1 MKAGA
6 GRWLQRDLLR
16 RLLLPVLGLVLV
28 AGGVTA
34 YHADT
39 LMEEIFD
46 RWLLDA
52 ARALASQVRF
62 EGDRAVV
69 QLSPQSEALL
79 TYDAVDRVSYEVVQ
93 GSRHVAGDRDLPL
106 RGAELNTYPAGAR
119 AFDGVYKDKHVRV
132 GWVLVPGPGEPTTV
146 LVAETLAKRDTA
158 TRALMV
164 VFAPVPALVLLAAV
178 AVGVAV
184 RRTVQPLERM
194 AAMWNE
200 RSHASLD
207 PVPTEDVPRE
217 LLPFAVAL
225 NDLLG
230 RVRELVRR
238 ERNFA
243 SMAAHQ
249 LRTPLAGLQLGI
261 ARATQCADLESTRGA
276 LAGLEAATQRT
287 ARVMQQ
293 LLLLARLD
301 PEGRGSVELAPVD
314 LVGLARE
321 VGEAYMDAA
330 IARDI
335 ALELLPARPAV
346 PVEGQADLLREALGN
361 LIDNAIRY
369 TPPGGRVEL
378 QIGIAPP
385 SLSVSDTGPG
395 IRPEDHARVFERF
408 VRGDGTI
415 GEGTGLGLAIVREI
429 AALHHATVH
438 VDSAAGRG
446 ARFDFR
452 FPPGPDP
459 GKP

>member
-1 MKAGA
+1 
-6 GRWLQRDLLR
+6 
-16 RLLLPVLGLVLV
+16 
-28 AGGVTA
+28 
-34 YHADT
+34 
-39 LMEEIFD
+39 
-46 RWLLDA
+46 
-52 ARALASQVRF
+52 
-62 EGDRAVV
+62 
-69 QLSPQSEALL
+69 
-79 TYDAVDRVSYEVVQ
+79 
-93 GSRHVAGDRDLPL
+93 
-106 RGAELNTYPAGAR
+106 
-119 AFDGVYKDKHVRV
+119 
-132 GWVLVPGPGEPTTV
+132 
-146 LVAETLAKRDTA
+146 
-158 TRALMV
+158 
-164 VFAPVPALVLLAAV
+164 
-178 AVGVAV
+178 
-184 RRTVQPLERM
+184 QPLQGM

-217 LLPFAVAL
+217 LLPFAAAL

-261 ARATQCADLESTRGA
+261 ARAAQCPDLESTRGV

-346 PVEGQADLLREALGN
+346 QVEGQADLLREALGN
-361 LIDNAIRY
+361 LLDNAIRY

-378 QIGIAPP
+378 HIGIAPP

-395 IRPEDHARVFERF
+395 IGPEDQARVFERF
-408 VRGDGTI
+408 VRGDGTT

-429 AALHHATVH
+429 AALHHATVDVH
-438 VDSAAGRG
+438 STPGRG
-446 ARFDFR
+446 ARFELL
-452 FPPGPDP
+452 FPPGPGAP
-459 GKP
+459 GA